1 MLEGPTRREEQH
13 IRQKTTARKR
23 YPVLEKLLEF
33 DLERTSLNE
42 SILSSEF

>member
-13 IRQKTTARKR
+13 IMQKTTARKR